1 MELIEGV
8 IRWFVDPAN
17 WSGSNG
23 VPARLAEHLVISGL
37 SMVIA
42 LAVAL
47 PVGLAIGHT
56 GRATRVVI
64 AVAGLGRAVPSYA
77 LLLLSVGFLGLSI
90 VAALPALVLL
100 AIPPILVNSATAI
113 RDVDRDIVEAGRAM
127 GMAELSVLRD
137 VELPPALPV
146 VVAGVRVATL
156 QVIATAT
163 LAALVAGGGLG
174 RYIVDGFALQDYE
187 RMIAGAIL
195 VGALALATQLGFT
208 AIERRGLRNPA
219 SSNRRRPG
227 SRFRAS
233 LICSPLAGSR
243 QVIAPEN

>member
-1 MELIEGV
+1 MELVEGV
-8 IRWFVDPAN
+8 LRWFLDPAN

-23 VPARLAEHLVISGL
+23 VPNRITEHLVLSGL
-37 SMVIA
+37 SMAIA

-77 LLLLSVGFLGLSI
+77 LLILSVGFLGLSI
-90 VAALPALVLL
+90 AAALPALVLL

-127 GMAELSVLRD
+127 GMTELTVLRD
-137 VELPPALPV
+137 VELPPAIPV
-146 VVAGVRVATL
+146 VVAGIRVAAL

-174 RYIVDGFALQDYE
+174 RYIVDGFALQEDE

-195 VGALALATQLGFT
+195 VAALALATQLAFT
-208 AIERRGLRNPA
+208 AIEGN
-219 SSNRRRPG
+219 
-227 SRFRAS
+227 RAS
-233 LICSPLAGSR
+233 
-243 QVIAPEN
+243 QVVGVAAK

>member
-1 MELIEGV
+1 MELVEGV
-8 IRWFVDPAN
+8 GRWFLDPAN

-23 VPARLAEHLVISGL
+23 VPARISEHLVLSGV
-37 SMVIA
+37 SMAIA

-47 PVGLAIGHT
+47 PIGLAIGHT

-64 AVAGLGRAVPSYA
+64 AVAGLGRAIPSYA
-77 LLLLSVGFLGLSI
+77 LLILSVGFLGLSI

-113 RDVDRDIVEAGRAM
+113 RDVDRDIVEAGRGM
-127 GMAELSVLRD
+127 GMTELTVLRD
-137 VELPPALPV
+137 VELPPAVPV
-146 VVAGVRVATL
+146 IVAGVRVATL

-174 RYIVDGFALQDYE
+174 RYIVDGFGLQDYE

-195 VGALALATQLGFT
+195 VGTLALATQVAFT
-208 AIERRGLRNPA
+208 ALERRGPA
-219 SSNRRRPG
+219 TTPEVTGERPE
-227 SRFRAS
+227 
-233 LICSPLAGSR
+233 AGFLH
-243 QVIAPEN
+243 P

>member
-1 MELIEGV
+1 MELVEGV
-8 IRWFVDPAN
+8 VRWFLDPAN
-17 WSGSNG
+17 WSGTNG
-23 VPARLAEHLVISGL
+23 VPNRVSEHLVLSGL
-37 SMVIA
+37 SMAIA

-77 LLLLSVGFLGLSI
+77 LLILSVGFLGLSI

-127 GMAELSVLRD
+127 GMTELSVLRD

-146 VVAGVRVATL
+146 VVAGIRVAAL

-174 RYIVDGFALQDYE
+174 RYIVDGFALQDDV
-187 RMIAGAIL
+187 RMLAGALL
-195 VGALALATQLGFT
+195 VAVLALATQRAFT
-208 AIERRGLRNPA
+208 AIEGRRAPQA
-219 SSNRRRPG
+219 VY
-227 SRFRAS
+227 
-233 LICSPLAGSR
+233 LA
-243 QVIAPEN
+243 AK

>member
-1 MELIEGV
+1 VELVGGV
-8 IRWFVDPAN
+8 IRWFLDPAN

-23 VPARLAEHLVISGL
+23 VPTRLTEHLVISGL
-37 SMVIA
+37 SMAIA
-42 LAVAL
+42 LGVAL

-56 GRATRVVI
+56 GRAQRLVI
-64 AVAGLGRAVPSYA
+64 AVAGVGRAVPSYA
-77 LLLLSVGFLGLSI
+77 LLILSVGFLGLSI

-127 GMAELSVLRD
+127 GMSELGVLRD

-146 VVAGVRVATL
+146 VVAGIRVATL

-174 RYIVDGFALQDYE
+174 RYIVDGFALQDYA
-187 RMIAGAIL
+187 RMIAGAVL
-195 VGALALATQLGFT
+195 VGGLALATQLGFT
-208 AIERRGLRNPA
+208 AIERPT
-219 SSNRRRPG
+219 PG
-227 SRFRAS
+227 TE
-233 LICSPLAGSR
+233 R
-243 QVIAPEN
+243 QVTGIGPEAGFVHP

>member
-8 IRWFVDPAN
+8 VRWFLDPAN

-23 VPARLAEHLVISGL
+23 VPNRVSEHLVLSGL
-37 SMVIA
+37 SMAIA
-42 LAVAL
+42 LAIAL

-77 LLLLSVGFLGLSI
+77 LLILSVGFLHLSI
-90 VAALPALVLL
+90 AAALPALVLL

-113 RDVDRDIVEAGRAM
+113 RDVDRDVVEAGRAM
-127 GMAELSVLRD
+127 GMSEMDVLRH
-137 VELPPALPV
+137 VELPPAMPV
-146 VVAGVRVATL
+146 VLAGIRVAAL

-174 RYIVDGFALQDYE
+174 RYIVDGFALQDDP
-187 RMIAGAIL
+187 RMIAGALL
-195 VGALALATQLGFT
+195 VAVLAVTTELAFT
-208 AIERRGLRNPA
+208 AIEGAARRGSSA
-219 SSNRRRPG
+219 GSCSNRR
-227 SRFRAS
+227 
-233 LICSPLAGSR
+233 
-243 QVIAPEN
+243 

>member
-1 MELIEGV
+1 MELVEGV
-8 IRWFVDPAN
+8 VRWFLDPAN
-17 WSGSNG
+17 WSGTNG
-23 VPARLAEHLVISGL
+23 VPNRVSEHLVLSGL
-37 SMVIA
+37 SMAIA

-77 LLLLSVGFLGLSI
+77 LLILSVGFLGLSI

-127 GMAELSVLRD
+127 GMTELSVLRD

-146 VVAGVRVATL
+146 VVAGIRVAAL

-174 RYIVDGFALQDYE
+174 RYIVDGFALQDDV
-187 RMIAGAIL
+187 RMLAGALL
-195 VGALALATQLGFT
+195 VAVLALATQRAFT
-208 AIERRGLRNPA
+208 AIEGRRAPQVVY
-219 SSNRRRPG
+219 
-227 SRFRAS
+227 
-233 LICSPLAGSR
+233 LA
-243 QVIAPEN
+243 AK

>member
-1 MELIEGV
+1 LELVEGV
-8 IRWFVDPAN
+8 GRWFLDPAN

-23 VPARLAEHLVISGL
+23 VPARVSEHLVLSGV
-37 SMVIA
+37 SMAIA

-47 PVGLAIGHT
+47 PIGLAIGHT

-64 AVAGLGRAVPSYA
+64 AVAGLGRAIPSYA
-77 LLLLSVGFLGLSI
+77 LLILSVGFLGLSI

-113 RDVDRDIVEAGRAM
+113 RDVDRDIVEAGRGM
-127 GMAELSVLRD
+127 GMTELTVLRD
-137 VELPPALPV
+137 VELPPAVPV
-146 VVAGVRVATL
+146 IVAGVRVATL

-174 RYIVDGFALQDYE
+174 RYIVDGFGLQDYE

-195 VGALALATQLGFT
+195 VGTLALATQVAFT
-208 AIERRGLRNPA
+208 MLERRGPGI
-219 SSNRRRPG
+219 RPEVTG
-227 SRFRAS
+227 DR
-233 LICSPLAGSR
+233 PEAGFLY
-243 QVIAPEN
+243 P